1 MEIEIG
7 DYVRTSDGKI
17 GKFIRIEFD
26 EVDESLKWYVF
37 LGKDK
42 FGIEREI
49 YRLKPYIVA
58 HSKNIIDL
66 LEEGDFVNGM
76 MIEEFADYEEDI
88 YLGVP
93 IYTDALMNTIE
104 EVRPLDSIEI
114 ETILTKEQYMNNCYV
129 VKE

>member
-7 DYVRTSDGKI
+7 DYVRTKDGYIAKAVE
-17 GKFIRIEFD
+17 RDTTNWLYFD
-26 EVDESLKWYVF
+26 NSIME
-37 LGKDK
+37 LGDDK
-42 FGIEREI
+42 FSNLNELEQKERVI
-49 YRLKPYIVA
+49 A

-76 MIEEFADYEEDI
+76 MIEEFADYDEGI

-93 IYTDALMNTIE
+93 IYTDALMDTIE

-114 ETILTKEQYMNNCYV
+114 KTILTKEQYMNNCYV
-129 VKE
+129 VEE

>member
-7 DYVRTSDGKI
+7 DYVRTKDGYIAKAVGNIKCNWLYFDSAIMEI
-17 GKFIRIEFD
+17 GECVCTTLNPLEQK
-26 EVDESLKWYVF
+26 
-37 LGKDK
+37 
-42 FGIEREI
+42 ERV
-49 YRLKPYIVA
+49 VA

-76 MIEEFADYEEDI
+76 MIEEFADYDEGI

-93 IYTDALMNTIE
+93 IYTDALMDTIE

-114 ETILTKEQYMNNCYV
+114 KTILTKEQYMNNCYV
-129 VKE
+129 VEE

>member
-7 DYVRTSDGKI
+7 EYVRTSDGKI

-66 LEEGDFVNGM
+66 IEKGDFVNGYYCKY
-76 MIEEFADYEEDI
+76 ITDI
-88 YLGVP
+88 
-93 IYTDALMNTIE
+93 NTGEKHLCNYDLNVMQWI
-104 EVRPLDSIEI
+104 PLKDIDVWYN
-114 ETILTKEQYMNNCYV
+114 ILTKEQYMNNCYV
-129 VKE
+129 LEEK

>member
-7 DYVRTSDGKI
+7 EYVRTKDGYIAKAVERDTTNWLFFDNSIMEICSDR
-17 GKFIRIEFD
+17 FITLNPLEQ
-26 EVDESLKWYVF
+26 K
-37 LGKDK
+37 
-42 FGIEREI
+42 ERV
-49 YRLKPYIVA
+49 VA

-66 LEEGDFVNGM
+66 LEEGDFVNGI
-76 MIEEFADYEEDI
+76 MIEEFADYEEGI

-114 ETILTKEQYMNNCYV
+114 KTILTKEQYMNNCYKV
-129 VKE
+129 AR

>member
-7 DYVRTSDGKI
+7 EYVRTKDGYIAKAVERDTTDWLFFDNSI
-17 GKFIRIEFD
+17 MEICGDRFITLNPLEQ
-26 EVDESLKWYVF
+26 K
-37 LGKDK
+37 
-42 FGIEREI
+42 ERV
-49 YRLKPYIVA
+49 VA

-114 ETILTKEQYMNNCYV
+114 KTILTKEQYMNNCYKV
-129 VKE
+129 AR